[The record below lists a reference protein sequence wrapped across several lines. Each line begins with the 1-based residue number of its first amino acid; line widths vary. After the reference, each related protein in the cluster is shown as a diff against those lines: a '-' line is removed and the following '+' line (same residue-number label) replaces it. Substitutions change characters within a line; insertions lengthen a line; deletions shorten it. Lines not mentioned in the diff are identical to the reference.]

1 METSN
6 MASMKGSSVNQT
18 RRALFGGLA
27 GLALST
33 VSLVIVWR
41 GLDGGWPRSVEAW
54 PLVTALFLAPVAWV
68 LQGAAMWVLVWPQ
81 APRAGLWRMVRLYL
95 AAGFIGAV
103 TPFGG
108 AEIPYHLYVL
118 RKLGLSTGMGTAV
131 IGTKAALNVTVLI
144 AGAAGCL
151 VFSSVLPETGWRLPV
166 TAGLV
171 LFGVWAAIAYL
182 LKPDKPRGG
191 SARGGLRGW
200 FERFSGEV
208 REGFQLLWRRE
219 PRAVLACGALQA
231 GYWGVMVSLGPLA
244 LMAAG
249 WSGDSWAPVF
259 ASMLVLHAVLPFAPT
274 PGGSGAA
281 ELGFAALMSPYV
293 PGSALLG
300 GVLLWRILSYYLP
313 MVVGA
318 FFLGRHAGS
327 VNLSGGKKPDLTL

>member
-1 METSN
+1 M
-6 MASMKGSSVNQT
+6 
-18 RRALFGGLA
+18 RRALVGGLA
-27 GLALST
+27 GLALSA
-33 VSLVIVWR
+33 VSLLIVWVWR
-41 GLDGGWPRSVEAW
+41 GLDAGWPQSIVAW
-54 PLVTALFLAPVAWV
+54 PLVAAVFLAPVAW
-68 LQGAAMWVLVWPQ
+68 LSQGAAMWVLVRPQ
-81 APRAGLWRMVRLYL
+81 APGAGLWRMVRLYL

-118 RKLGLSTGMGTAV
+118 RKLGLPTGVGTAV
-131 IGTKAALNVTVLI
+131 VGTKAALNVTVLI
-144 AGAAGCL
+144 TGAAGCL
-151 VFSSVLPETGWRLPV
+151 LFSSGLPVTGWRLPV
-166 TAGLV
+166 TAGLI
-171 LFGVWAAIAYL
+171 LLGVWAVIAYL
-182 LKPDKPRGG
+182 IKPANPRENPQ
-191 SARGGLRGW
+191 RGGLRGW
-200 FERFSGEV
+200 LDRFSGDL
-208 REGFQLLWRRE
+208 REGFGLLWRRE

-231 GYWGVMVSLGPLA
+231 GYWGVMVCLGPLA

-249 WSGDSWAPVF
+249 WSGESWAPVL

-281 ELGFAALMSPYV
+281 ELGFATLMSPYV

-327 VNLSGGKKPDLTL
+327 VVGLSGGKEKPDLTL